1 MTRCGQPRELPA
13 SIDLSAYRI
22 VQEALTNVVK
32 HARTNSCRVL
42 IGYGQ
47 DELILEVTD
56 NGLGLPAMAGAGV
69 SQHGSSLALAVGA
82 PGPVGAGIGGGSAGE
97 AVLPAVSTT
106 PGSNT
111 PDGSAGD
118 GWAGQ
123 RCVIGGS
130 GHGIIGMRERV
141 SLLGGEFSAGPLPGY
156 GFQVSAHTRC
166 LREAPRP
173 GMTLRVVVADDQALV
188 RVGFC
193 GIIAATPGFT
203 VVGEAGNGA
212 EAVEAARRTSPD
224 VILMDVRMPVMDG
237 IEATRRIT
245 ASSDVRALILT
256 TFDLDEYV
264 FAALRAG
271 ASGFLL
277 KDTLP
282 ADLLT
287 AIRVIAAGEALLA
300 PSVTRRLIGEFTR
313 TRLGTGPGSGVEPG
327 SGAGPGSGDPRAAA
341 QGSGS
346 GSPCDRLQR
355 VLTERELEVL
365 TMVAR
370 GMSNAEIAEELTISP
385 ATAKTHVAHL
395 LTKLDARD
403 RIQLVIIAYQ
413 SGLCDSGGRPPEPP
427 AGPRRSSP

>member
-1 MTRCGQPRELPA
+1 
-13 SIDLSAYRI
+13 
-22 VQEALTNVVK
+22 
-32 HARTNSCRVL
+32 
-42 IGYGQ
+42 
-47 DELILEVTD
+47 
-56 NGLGLPAMAGAGV
+56 
-69 SQHGSSLALAVGA
+69 
-82 PGPVGAGIGGGSAGE
+82 
-97 AVLPAVSTT
+97 
-106 PGSNT
+106 
-111 PDGSAGD
+111 
-118 GWAGQ
+118 
-123 RCVIGGS
+123 
-130 GHGIIGMRERV
+130 
-141 SLLGGEFSAGPLPGY
+141 
-156 GFQVSAHTRC
+156 
-166 LREAPRP
+166 
-173 GMTLRVVVADDQALV
+173 MTLRVVVADDQALV

-212 EAVEAARRTSPD
+212 EAVEAARRARPD

-245 ASSDVRALILT
+245 ASTDVRALILT

-287 AIRVIAAGEALLA
+287 AIRVVAAGDALLA

-313 TRLGTGPGSGVEPG
+313 TPP
-327 SGAGPGSGDPRAAA
+327 GAGPGPGPASGAPPGAVQAAGQA
-341 QGSGS
+341 SEPGSA
-346 GSPCDRLQR
+346 CDRLAR

-365 TMVAR
+365 QMVAR
-370 GMSNAEIAEELTISP
+370 GMSNAEIAGELTISP

-413 SGLCDSGGRPPEPP
+413 SGLANTTR
-427 AGPRRSSP
+427 